1 MIRQEEI
8 EALKELLNNS
18 KEDNLRISR
27 SFLED
32 IVDYFE
38 RQKMEL
44 PHNQN
49 FMKRFM
55 QVN

>member
-18 KEDNLRISR
+18 KDDNPRISR

>member
-18 KEDNLRISR
+18 KEENPRISR
-27 SFLED
+27 GFLED
-32 IVDYFE
+32 IFDYFE
-38 RQKMEL
+38 QQKMEL

-49 FMKRFM
+49 FMRRFM

>member
-18 KEDNLRISR
+18 KEDNPRISR

-32 IVDYFE
+32 IVNYFE
-38 RQKMEL
+38 QQKMEL
-44 PHNQN
+44 LHNQN
-49 FMKRFM
+49 FMRRFM